1 MNLAETIDGIIEQGK
16 LSIKA
21 NEGDYIGE
29 DGLLYCG
36 NCHTKKQ
43 TEVNIF
49 GAVRR
54 PMCLCK
60 CMTEKRDAEEAAMKR
75 EEFERRTKEYRK
87 TGFPESDMQNWT
99 FENDDMA
106 NERITKAMRNYV
118 DNFAELKKHGKGLL
132 LYGSIGKGKTYAAC
146 EVANA
151 LIDKGYPVLVTNFA
165 RLTNTIQGKFEG
177 KQEYIDSLN
186 QFQLLVIDDL
196 GAERKSEYMQEIVYN
211 IIDSRYRAGLP
222 FIITTNMT
230 IEEIKT
236 PTDIGNARIYDR
248 IIERCFPIEVN
259 GKNRRRKKVIAEY
272 DEMKKLL
279 GLDEKE
285 E

>member
-1 MNLAETIDGIIEQGK
+1 MDLKGAIDGIIEQGK
-16 LSIKA
+16 LRIKA

-43 TEVNIF
+43 TEVTIF
-49 GAVRR
+49 GEIRR

-60 CMTEKRDAEEAAMKR
+60 CQVEKRDAEERARKR
-75 EEFERRTKEYRK
+75 EEFERRIKEYRNA
-87 TGFPESDMQNWT
+87 GFPESDMQNWT

-118 DNFAELKKHGKGLL
+118 DNFEELKKHGKGLL
-132 LYGSIGKGKTYAAC
+132 LYGNIGKGKTYAAC

-186 QFQLLVIDDL
+186 QFQLLVVDDL
-196 GAERKSEYMQEIVYN
+196 GVERKSEYMQEIIYS

-236 PTDIGNARIYDR
+236 PTDLGNARIYDR
-248 IIERCFPIEVN
+248 ILERCFPIEVK
-259 GKNRRRKKVIAEY
+259 GKNRRRQKVIAEY
-272 DEMKKLL
+272 DEMQKLL
-279 GLDEKE
+279 GLDKKE
-285 E
+285 